1 MHNRNHSDEEKYLLT
16 NYQLDCA
23 RAWGMTFSVPST
35 PLLFQQYA
43 ARKDRGL
50 KGKEIFVPR
59 AHSSSIRP
67 WQFNMAENM
76 SSN

>member
-1 MHNRNHSDEEKYLLT
+1 MHNRKLSDEENYLLT

-59 AHSSSIRP
+59 AQLDSSLTV
-67 WQFNMAENM
+67 QYGG
-76 SSN
+76 